1 MGVVCASGGQCL
13 NAGYLTVQDTL
24 DSLLGRYELR
34 IPNKEIMSEF
44 SAITAHYLHV
54 DENSIDVLTD
64 KLLQKDW
71 KGFLN
76 GYRKILMDTISYFDL
91 VNENSYQT
99 LLLGLLMRLGN
110 AYEISSNRE
119 HGEGRYDILLSN
131 KTSGEPSL
139 LFELKYTKD
148 ENIDLT
154 KLAKLACDQIIDKKY
169 DHDMQNVI
177 KVGLAHRGKQVEM
190 YVHA

>member
-1 MGVVCASGGQCL
+1 MGAVCASGGQCL

-71 KGFLN
+71 KGFLR

-91 VNENSYQT
+91 INENSYQT

-110 AYEISSNRE
+110 AYEISSYRK

-154 KLAKLACDQIIDKKY
+154 KLAKLACD
-169 DHDMQNVI
+169 
-177 KVGLAHRGKQVEM
+177 
-190 YVHA
+190 

>member
-1 MGVVCASGGQCL
+1 MPECRISNRTG
-13 NAGYLTVQDTL
+13 TL

-64 KLLQKDW
+64 KLPQKDW
-71 KGFLN
+71 KGFLR
-76 GYRKILMDTISYFDL
+76 GYPKILMDTISYFDL
-91 VNENSYQT
+91 INENSYQT

-119 HGEGRYDILLSN
+119 HGEGRHDILLSN

>member
-64 KLLQKDW
+64 KLPQKDW
-71 KGFLN
+71 KGFLR
-76 GYRKILMDTISYFDL
+76 GYPKILMDTISYL
-91 VNENSYQT
+91 
-99 LLLGLLMRLGN
+99 
-110 AYEISSNRE
+110 
-119 HGEGRYDILLSN
+119 
-131 KTSGEPSL
+131 
-139 LFELKYTKD
+139 
-148 ENIDLT
+148 
-154 KLAKLACDQIIDKKY
+154 
-169 DHDMQNVI
+169 
-177 KVGLAHRGKQVEM
+177 
-190 YVHA
+190 

>member
-1 MGVVCASGGQCL
+1 MGAVCASGGQCL

-71 KGFLN
+71 KGFLR

-91 VNENSYQT
+91 INENSYQT
-99 LLLGLLMRLGN
+99 LLLGLLIRLGN
-110 AYEISSNRE
+110 AY
-119 HGEGRYDILLSN
+119 
-131 KTSGEPSL
+131 
-139 LFELKYTKD
+139 
-148 ENIDLT
+148 
-154 KLAKLACDQIIDKKY
+154 
-169 DHDMQNVI
+169 
-177 KVGLAHRGKQVEM
+177 
-190 YVHA
+190 

>member
-1 MGVVCASGGQCL
+1 MGAVCASGGQCL

-34 IPNKEIMSEF
+34 IPNKEIMNEF

-71 KGFLN
+71 KGFLR

-91 VNENSYQT
+91 INENSYQT

-148 ENIDLT
+148 ESVNLEA
-154 KLAKLACDQIIDKKY
+154 LAEAGMEQMKKKKY
-169 DHDMQNVI
+169 GIGLENCVYI
-177 KVGLAHRGKQVEM
+177 ALAHCGKRVSMSRE
-190 YVHA
+190 

>member
-1 MGVVCASGGQCL
+1 
-13 NAGYLTVQDTL
+13 
-24 DSLLGRYELR
+24 
-34 IPNKEIMSEF
+34 MSEF

-64 KLLQKDW
+64 KL
-71 KGFLN
+71 
-76 GYRKILMDTISYFDL
+76 
-91 VNENSYQT
+91 